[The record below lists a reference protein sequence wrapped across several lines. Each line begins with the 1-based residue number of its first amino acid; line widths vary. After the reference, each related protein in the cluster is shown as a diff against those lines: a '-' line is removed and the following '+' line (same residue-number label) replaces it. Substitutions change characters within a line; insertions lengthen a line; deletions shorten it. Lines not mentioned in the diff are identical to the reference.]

1 VPEASALEIPGF
13 VARIRSSSFGASDP
27 GHGDRSHMNRDD
39 LLDLALRM
47 RVSRDRWLIIERK
60 ADDALDEE
68 LDRRVEMT
76 RLMILDSIDRVDQL
90 IRKQGEAVA
99 EALTG

>member
-1 VPEASALEIPGF
+1 
-13 VARIRSSSFGASDP
+13 
-27 GHGDRSHMNRDD
+27 MNRDD
-39 LLDLALRM
+39 LVELALRM